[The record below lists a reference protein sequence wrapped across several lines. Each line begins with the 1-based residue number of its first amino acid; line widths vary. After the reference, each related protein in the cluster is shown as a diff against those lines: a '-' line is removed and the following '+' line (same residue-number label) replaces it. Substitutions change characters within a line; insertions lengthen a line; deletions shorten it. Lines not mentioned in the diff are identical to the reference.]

1 MINILFKEIFLA
13 SIIGSILFAFI
24 SCMKQLLKK
33 LLDVTSSYR
42 LWFLMILC
50 LLIPFIPI
58 NVPDFIKYNTPK
70 ASEASVDNIVKNIN
84 AIEIVQLA
92 KDNIN
97 ISSYDKEIVLG
108 DKSNFDI
115 NIYALIWLCGVMVYL
130 IYMCTINYRIRK
142 MIAESKQDLYSDTL
156 KVFNKCKH
164 KMGIKK
170 EITIA
175 SIGAIEQPCIYG
187 FFKPVVLLS
196 NKCLGKLSLSQ
207 KEYICIHE
215 LSHYLRKDNLT
226 NWLLIALRI
235 VYWFNPIIGYAINRM
250 KEDCELVCDALTL
263 SYINYNEHQ
272 KYAMTIID
280 LLDSALKTRYVLTT
294 VSIINGRKRIERRIN
309 MIYDFKN
316 STKLKRFASCL
327 IAFMIAG
334 VSITTIYAFN
344 NAESNLEDAVESNI
358 TDESNAD
365 ENIQEMTFTWPVPN
379 YKTITSNYGLRSGS
393 VYCTEEIDGKENI
406 VYEECEIGNIKVS
419 VPKTDQGT
427 LDNRVAF
434 HNGIDIQ
441 APAGEKI
448 VASESGTILYC
459 GFDNKYGKMI
469 IIKHEEE
476 NYSIY
481 AHCNKL
487 LVEEGEVIT
496 KGQEIAKSGS
506 TGQSTGPH
514 VHFSIVMD
522 NKIKNPMEYLNV
534 ESLSEED

>member
-24 SCMKQLLKK
+24 SCMKHLLKK

-164 KMGIKK
+164 KMGI
-170 EITIA
+170 
-175 SIGAIEQPCIYG
+175 
-187 FFKPVVLLS
+187 
-196 NKCLGKLSLSQ
+196 
-207 KEYICIHE
+207 
-215 LSHYLRKDNLT
+215 T

-294 VSIINGRKRIERRIN
+294 VSIIRWKE
-309 MIYDFKN
+309 
-316 STKLKRFASCL
+316 
-327 IAFMIAG
+327 
-334 VSITTIYAFN
+334 
-344 NAESNLEDAVESNI
+344 
-358 TDESNAD
+358 
-365 ENIQEMTFTWPVPN
+365 EN
-379 YKTITSNYGLRSGS
+379 R
-393 VYCTEEIDGKENI
+393 KEN
-406 VYEECEIGNIKVS
+406 
-419 VPKTDQGT
+419 
-427 LDNRVAF
+427 
-434 HNGIDIQ
+434 
-441 APAGEKI
+441 
-448 VASESGTILYC
+448 
-459 GFDNKYGKMI
+459 
-469 IIKHEEE
+469 
-476 NYSIY
+476 
-481 AHCNKL
+481 
-487 LVEEGEVIT
+487 
-496 KGQEIAKSGS
+496 
-506 TGQSTGPH
+506 
-514 VHFSIVMD
+514 
-522 NKIKNPMEYLNV
+522 
-534 ESLSEED
+534 

>member
-1 MINILFKEIFLA
+1 
-13 SIIGSILFAFI
+13 
-24 SCMKQLLKK
+24 
-33 LLDVTSSYR
+33 
-42 LWFLMILC
+42 
-50 LLIPFIPI
+50 
-58 NVPDFIKYNTPK
+58 
-70 ASEASVDNIVKNIN
+70 
-84 AIEIVQLA
+84 
-92 KDNIN
+92 
-97 ISSYDKEIVLG
+97 
-108 DKSNFDI
+108 
-115 NIYALIWLCGVMVYL
+115 
-130 IYMCTINYRIRK
+130 
-142 MIAESKQDLYSDTL
+142 
-156 KVFNKCKH
+156 
-164 KMGIKK
+164 
-170 EITIA
+170 
-175 SIGAIEQPCIYG
+175 
-187 FFKPVVLLS
+187 
-196 NKCLGKLSLSQ
+196 
-207 KEYICIHE
+207 
-215 LSHYLRKDNLT
+215 
-226 NWLLIALRI
+226 
-235 VYWFNPIIGYAINRM
+235 
-250 KEDCELVCDALTL
+250 
-263 SYINYNEHQ
+263 
-272 KYAMTIID
+272 
-280 LLDSALKTRYVLTT
+280 
-294 VSIINGRKRIERRIN
+294 

>member
-50 LLIPFIPI
+50 LLIPFIPV
-58 NVPDFIKYNTPK
+58 NAPDFIKYNTPK
-70 ASEASVDNIVKNIN
+70 AAEAPVDNIVKNIN

-97 ISSYDKEIVLG
+97 KNAYDKEIVLG
-108 DKSNFDI
+108 DKTNFDI
-115 NIYALIWLCGVMVYL
+115 NVYASIWLCGVMVYL
-130 IYMCTINYRIRK
+130 IYMCAVNYKIRK
-142 MIAESKQDLYSDTL
+142 MIAESKQDLDSDTL
-156 KVFNKCKH
+156 NVFNKCKH

-175 SIGAIEQPCIYG
+175 SIEAIEQPCIYG

-196 NKCLGKLSLSQ
+196 NKCLVKLSLSQ

-316 STKLKRFASCL
+316 PTKLKRFASCL
-327 IAFMIAG
+327 VAFLIAG

-344 NAESNLEDAVESNI
+344 NAENNFEDAVESNI
-358 TDESNAD
+358 TNESNAD
-365 ENIQEMTFTWPVPN
+365 KSTQEMTFTWPVPS
-379 YKTITSNYGLRSGS
+379 YKTITSNYGLRSRS

-406 VYEECEIGNIKVS
+406 VYEECEIGNIKILA
-419 VPKTDQGT
+419 PKIEQDT

-441 APAGEKI
+441 APIDEKI
-448 VASESGTILYC
+448 VASENGTILYS
-459 GFDNKYGKMI
+459 GFDNEYGKTI
-469 IIKHEEE
+469 IINHEEE

-487 LVEEGEVIT
+487 LVKEGEVIT

-534 ESLSEED
+534 ENLSEEN